1 VKKNLKTK
9 AFMRLKFT
17 LSEPIIFYTVLI
29 LNMLPVLLFR
39 FFPTMD
45 GAAHLYNS
53 NIINELVFHS
63 SSKMTDYF
71 VFNETIVPNWLGHF
85 ILAILNFFLPGF
97 LTEKIFLL
105 LYLFLLPY
113 SFRNLTAQFSNVFLS
128 YLIFPFCYTSLF
140 YLGFY
145 NLSISFILLF
155 ASILYWKKN
164 EIQWSTKNLIVLF
177 LLISLTYFAH
187 IFIYSIL
194 LFTLF
199 LMLSQAALRS
209 FLSKKYTLQAIFS
222 IYWKKYFALFLIAL
236 PTLILFFLFVK
247 NVHFEGEEKRIA
259 NSELIRWIKDVR
271 PLIALM
277 GEEVRFT
284 EIYYHLLIALSSII
298 LFLDIQQIIAK
309 KEKKSYFFHFLDKIS
324 KAKNIF
330 LIIGI
335 LVLVLY
341 FTVPDSASA
350 GMMSERLCL
359 LFFIYMVIWLSIQ
372 TFPKWLSKFSILII
386 LIVNFGLLARYIK
399 ATKAYNSEATSIY
412 EAANY
417 IEPYSVVLPL
427 NNSENWLDGHFSN
440 YIGSDKPLIILEN
453 YEANTAWFP
462 IKWNEKKLPSFNLN
476 GSNFGLPTF
485 VWQKTENKNT
495 TQTIDYVLIRGNA
508 DKITA
513 AQIEELG
520 NFYDEVFK
528 STNGFVRLLKI
539 KKQ

>member
-1 VKKNLKTK
+1 
-9 AFMRLKFT
+9 MRLNFT
-17 LSEPIIFYTVLI
+17 KSEPIIFYTVLI

-53 NIINELVFHS
+53 NIISELAFNN
-63 SSKMTDYF
+63 SSKMAYYF
-71 VFNETIVPNWLGHF
+71 VFNDTIVPNWLGHF
-85 ILAILNFFLPGF
+85 VLAILNLFLSGSWA
-97 LTEKIFLL
+97 EKIFLL
-105 LYLFLLPY
+105 SYLFLLPY
-113 SFRNLTAQFSNVFLS
+113 SFRKLTSQYSNVYLS

-155 ASILYWKKN
+155 ASIFYWKKN
-164 EIQWSTKNLIVLF
+164 EVQWTYKNLFFLF

-187 IFIYSIL
+187 IFIYAIL

-199 LMLSQAALRS
+199 LMLSQDVLRS
-209 FLSKKYTLQAIFS
+209 FLSKKYTFQAILS
-222 IYWKKYFALFLIAL
+222 IYWKKYLALFFAAL

-247 NVHFEGEEKRIA
+247 NVHFESEEKRIA
-259 NSELIRWIKDVR
+259 NGELIRWIKDVR

-284 EIYYHLLIALSSII
+284 EIYYHLLIALSSIV
-298 LFLDIQQIIAK
+298 LFLDIQQISSK
-309 KEKKSYFFHFLDKIS
+309 NEKKSYKNHFLEKIS
-324 KAKNIF
+324 LPKNVF
-330 LIIGI
+330 LIVG
-335 LVLVLY
+335 VLVLILY
-341 FTVPDSASA
+341 FVVPDSASA

-359 LFFIYMVIWLSIQ
+359 LFFIFMVLWLSIQ
-372 TFPKWLSKFSILII
+372 AFPLWLSKFSILVV

-399 ATKAYNSEATSIY
+399 ATKAYNTEATSIY

-440 YIGSDKPLIILEN
+440 YIGTDKPLVILEN

-462 IKWNEKKLPSFNLN
+462 IKWNEKKLPNFNLN
-476 GSNFGLPTF
+476 GSNFPLPTF
-485 VWQKTENKNT
+485 VWQKTENKT
-495 TQTIDYVLIRGNA
+495 TSQTIDYVLIRGNTH
-508 DKITA
+508 KITTV
-513 AQIEELG
+513 QIEELSH
-520 NFYDEVFK
+520 FYDEIFQ
-528 STNGFVRLLKI
+528 STNGFVRLFRRKI
-539 KKQ
+539 IPNLISN